1 MSTVALYSEMKKSFS
16 VNKQGCIK
24 EAIQGNML
32 CETTMSFF
40 CFI

>member
-24 EAIQGNML
+24 EAIQGNYGAPFVKKM
-32 CETTMSFF
+32 
-40 CFI
+40 I